1 MLDSNTAAICCS
13 IQVNNHSAPLIYG
26 TFSSNSFL
34 YCKLRL
40 VSNGKYESRTNKRE
54 IKNSCVIW
62 NEPFEFDINM
72 KEEPSPASLQKIMV
86 RISVRQDLP
95 GSKDEVKLGY
105 VDVRHLFVY

>member
-1 MLDSNTAAICCS
+1 
-13 IQVNNHSAPLIYG
+13 
-26 TFSSNSFL
+26 
-34 YCKLRL
+34 
-40 VSNGKYESRTNKRE
+40 
-54 IKNSCVIW
+54 VIW

-105 VDVRHLFVY
+105 VDVSILLINKTLMGFLVQSFKILQDKYRYKKFPTWL